1 MRLTPQERDLIE
13 RGQGNSIYQDTVKM
27 VERYLAEQVEGLLQ
41 CNTEDLQKRQGACRG
56 LVDLLKIMKG
66 EK

>member
-1 MRLTPQERDLIE
+1 
-13 RGQGNSIYQDTVKM
+13 M